1 MGVSKQQAEE
11 NHRAMVDAAT
21 KLFRERGV
29 DGVGLAELMK
39 HAGFTQGGFYNHFK
53 SKDALVTKVIETAMA
68 ETAEEFREVL
78 SRPAPVDT
86 TCFERQVDYYLS
98 EGHRDDIEC
107 GCAVAGFVCEV
118 ARLGEE
124 AQSRFTTGLNAA
136 FSFLTELVAV
146 RAPPAKPEKR
156 RRRREQAISL
166 YCQMMGA
173 LLLSRSVRIADGA
186 LSNEILAVGRNALVG
201 SSKQK
206 LSRRP
211 GMKRKPKR
219 R

>member
-1 MGVSKQQAEE
+1 MGISKQQAEK
-11 NHRAMVDAAT
+11 NRRDIVDAAT
-21 KLFRERGV
+21 TLFRERGV
-29 DGVGLAELMK
+29 DGVGLAEIMK

-53 SKDALVTKVIETAMA
+53 SKDALVTEVIETAMA
-68 ETAEEFREVL
+68 ETAEEFREIL
-78 SRPAPVDT
+78 SRPAPVET

-107 GCAVAGFVCEV
+107 GCAVAGFVCDV

-124 AQSRFTTGLNAA
+124 AQSRFTTGLGAA
-136 FSFLTELVAV
+136 FTFLTGLVAV
-146 RAPPAKPEKR
+146 GAPPAKPEER

-166 YCQMMGA
+166 YCQMIGA

-186 LSNEILAVGRNALVG
+186 LANEILVVGRNALIA

-206 LSRRP
+206 PPKDL
-211 GMKRKPKR
+211 GMKRKHQR